1 MPTTREFR
9 NGDHVIVVRESGI
22 ADGPDYVLVHG
33 LGMAHEYWG
42 DLAVRLEATGTVYA
56 LDMPGFGDAPQPRAP
71 LSMEASG
78 KLLAEFL
85 IAEGLDHPVL
95 VGHSTGAQVA
105 SETAARH
112 PELVGRLV
120 LIGSTVNPR
129 ERTILKQSL
138 RFLQDIAVI
147 NPKVMAIGLAQYS
160 EAGPRW
166 FAANLRPMLEHRLER
181 VLPLIAAD
189 TLVIRGEHDRIVPRY
204 WAEEMAALLPK
215 GRYAEVPG
223 RGHDT
228 MLTGVS
234 EVFELIS
241 RHARGESVGREV
253 PTALPI
259 EAPPAAPPR
268 PLSPLAAGG
277 WWALDYLDAARR
289 HARVLTVPRPPRRWG
304 EGDPAMPTIVLLP
317 GVYEHWS
324 FMAPLGDALNAH
336 GHRVRVV
343 HGLGANLLA
352 IPETAE
358 RVTRALLRL
367 PTPTA
372 GRILVGHSKGGLVG
386 KRMLIAAAAGGTDER
401 LGLLGVVAVA
411 TPFGGSRLARYMLDR
426 RLREF
431 LPDGETIVELGDAAS
446 VNSRIVSVFG
456 TYDPH
461 VPEGSALDGA
471 TNVQVPVAGH
481 FRILAAPET
490 IAAVVAGVELL
501 AQSTDESE
509 RFERSRVPE

>member
-1 MPTTREFR
+1 MATTREFR
-9 NGDHVIVVRESGI
+9 TGEHVIVVRESGI

-42 DLAVRLEATGTVYA
+42 ELAVRLEATGTVYA

-78 KLLAEFL
+78 ELLAGFL
-85 IAEGLDHPVL
+85 AAEGLDHPVL
-95 VGHSTGAQVA
+95 VGHSTGAQVV

-129 ERTILKQSL
+129 ERTIRQQSL

-160 EAGPRW
+160 EAGPKW
-166 FAANLRPMLEHRLER
+166 FAANLRPMIQHRLER
-181 VLPLIAAD
+181 VLPLVAAD

-204 WAEEMAALLPK
+204 WAEEVAALLPK

-234 EVFELIS
+234 DVFDLIS
-241 RHARGESVGREV
+241 RHARGEPVGTEV
-253 PTALPI
+253 VAAIPI
-259 EAPPAAPPR
+259 EAPPAPAR
-268 PLSPLAAGG
+268 PQVSPFAAAG
-277 WWALDYLDAARR
+277 WWALDYLDAVRR
-289 HARVLTVPRPPRRWG
+289 HARVLTAWSPPARWS
-304 EGDPAMPTIVLLP
+304 EGDPAKPIILLLP

-343 HGLGANLLA
+343 HGLGANLLD
-352 IPETAE
+352 IPETAA
-358 RVTRALLRL
+358 RVARALKKV
-367 PTPTA
+367 PPSAA
-372 GRILVGHSKGGLVG
+372 GRIIVAHSKGGLVG
-386 KRMLIAAAAGGTDER
+386 KRMLVADVDRT
-401 LGLLGVVAVA
+401 LGLLGVIAIA

-431 LPDGETIVELGDAAS
+431 LPDAATIVELGDASS
-446 VNSRIVSVFG
+446 VNSHIVSVFG
-456 TYDPH
+456 TFDPH

-471 TNVQVPVAGH
+471 TNMQVPVAGH

-490 IAAVVAGVELL
+490 LAAVVAGVASLSESAPLTTPTD
-501 AQSTDESE
+501 QSASNGGA
-509 RFERSRVPE
+509 